1 MGTYINNVY
10 AAVLL
15 FPFLS
20 ALLSVPYAIYQYRSY
35 GSISLWKTFLVFS
48 FFFYLMCAYFM
59 VILPL
64 PADRSIVV
72 PGAQHP
78 QLVPFHFMR
87 AILAGEPLNP
97 ASPASWLAFLRRPDV
112 YTVYFN
118 VLLTVPFGVY
128 LRYLFHRRWWQAL
141 IMGFAFSA
149 FFEISQL
156 TGLFGI
162 YEHPY
167 RLFDVD
173 DLITNTTGA
182 MLGFWISIPLC
193 HFLPDLRAVDER
205 SIARGAAH
213 TSFSRRFLA
222 FCIDLVATAG
232 VLWLYRL
239 VVPGGTGGRFGLL
252 AGLLVAT
259 FVTFMAIPLITRG
272 QTIGHMVLRLRVVRP
287 NGSSARGWQY
297 IARYGLLFWAF
308 LLLPSWMSALYPTEG
323 ITLHAGVDEISIGV
337 GALQMILISVYVFWL
352 VTVGIRAVLSAFKHP
367 FVMLNG
373 VISNT
378 RVMSEAQIERL
389 RAERHMQSLEDE
401 LAQNDLGASSLDD
414 AFDASFDAVY
424 SDEEDADIDAMKAE
438 E

>member
-1 MGTYINNVY
+1 MSTYINNVY
-10 AAVLL
+10 VAALL

-20 ALLSVPYAIYQYRSY
+20 ALLSIPYAIYQYRRY

-48 FFFYLMCAYFM
+48 FIFYLLCAYFM

-64 PADRSIVV
+64 PADRGIVV

-78 QLVPFHFMR
+78 QLVPFRFMS
-87 AILAGEPLNP
+87 AFTSGAPLDP

-141 IMGFAFSA
+141 IMGFALTA

-182 MLGFWISIPLC
+182 MLGFWLSIPLC
-193 HFLPDLRAVDER
+193 HFLPDLHAVDER

-213 TSFSRRFLA
+213 TSFTRRLLA
-222 FCIDLVATAG
+222 FGVDVAVTG
-232 VLWLYRL
+232 GLLWACRL
-239 VVPGGTGGRFGLL
+239 AVPGSLSGEFGLL
-252 AGLLVAT
+252 AGVLIAT
-259 FVTFMAIPLITRG
+259 CIAFMVVPAITRG

-287 NGSSARGWQY
+287 DGSSARAWQY
-297 IARYGLLFWAF
+297 VARYGLLFWVF
-308 LLLPSWMSALYPTEG
+308 LLLPCWISALFPTQG
-323 ITLHAGVDEISIGV
+323 ITIHAGVDEISV
-337 GALQMILISVYVFWL
+337 GSRALQSILASVYLFWL
-352 VTVGIRAVLSAFKHP
+352 VTIGIRAALSAFKHP

-389 RAERHMQSLEDE
+389 RAERHAQSLEDE
-401 LAQNDLGASSLDD
+401 LAQNDLGASSLED